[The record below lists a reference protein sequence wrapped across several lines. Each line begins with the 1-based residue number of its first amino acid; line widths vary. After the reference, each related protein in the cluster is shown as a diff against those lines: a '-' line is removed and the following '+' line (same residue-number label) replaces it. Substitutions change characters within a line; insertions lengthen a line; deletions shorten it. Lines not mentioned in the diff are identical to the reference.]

1 MDLYFWLWM
10 GAGIF
15 FLLLF
20 LYLRK
25 KFPYVPP
32 ENKAAA
38 TSGNMKE
45 KKTRPDPTDRDQ
57 IIRSLALVDTGE
69 ELDETIQS
77 AQNLY
82 KSIYEGAIK
91 YNVSEEV
98 ALFLA
103 QLSITNPF
111 LIRKSQFDS
120 LLRLELLMEKGVVHN
135 EDGSQWN
142 LYFLKAILNS
152 LADNLL
158 KQVAPGLYI
167 AGDYEKST
175 DFGVKFQTLESL
187 LSSAEV
193 THKDGIDEDADSE
206 ALRLEEEEAERE
218 ADEFFQLWLAHYIIR
233 EEERLRKERGNQ
245 SIFTHKEK
253 DDDSHE
259 QDILY
264 DESYDGEA
272 DEAEVYD
279 DYDSYWDAYDAG
291 DVDDLDLDV

>member
-10 GAGIF
+10 SAGIF

-20 LYLRK
+20 IYLRK
-25 KFPYVPP
+25 KFLYVAP
-32 ENKAAA
+32 ENKAQSTGVGA
-38 TSGNMKE
+38 TE
-45 KKTRPDPTDRDQ
+45 KKAKPNPTDRDQ

-82 KSIYEGAIK
+82 KSINEGAIK

-120 LLRLELLMEKGVVHN
+120 LLRLELLMEKGAVHN

-142 LYFLKAILNS
+142 LYFLKKILNS

-158 KQVAPGLYI
+158 KQVAPGLYV

-187 LSSAEV
+187 LSSAEI
-193 THKDGIDEDADSE
+193 TYKEGIDEDADAE
-206 ALRLEEEEAERE
+206 ALRLEEEAERE
-218 ADEFFQLWLAHYIIR
+218 ADEFFQLRLAHYIIR

-245 SIFTHKEK
+245 SIFTHKER

-264 DESYDGEA
+264 DEGYDGEA

-291 DVDDLDLDV
+291 EFDDLDLDV

>member
-15 FLLLF
+15 FLLLIIF
-20 LYLRK
+20 LRK

-32 ENKAAA
+32 ENNDERAG
-38 TSGNMKE
+38 GNAKGQ
-45 KKTRPDPTDRDQ
+45 KTRPNPTDRDQ

-69 ELDETIQS
+69 ELDQTIQS

-82 KSIYEGAIK
+82 KGIYEGAIK
-91 YNVSEEV
+91 YNISEEV

-111 LIRKSQFDS
+111 LIRKGQFDS
-120 LLRLELLMEKGVVHN
+120 LFRLELLMEKGVVHN

-142 LYFLKAILNS
+142 LYFLKTILNS

-158 KQVAPGLYI
+158 KQVAPGFY
-167 AGDYEKST
+167 ASGDYEKST
-175 DFGVKFQTLESL
+175 DFGVKFKTLESL
-187 LSSAEV
+187 VSSAEV
-193 THKDGIDEDADSE
+193 TYKDGIDEGANAE
-206 ALRLEEEEAERE
+206 ALRLEEEEADRE
-218 ADEFFQLWLAHYIIR
+218 FDEFFQLWVAHYIIR
-233 EEERLRKERGNQ
+233 EEERLRKERGSR
-245 SIFTHKEK
+245 SIFTHKDG

-264 DESYDGEA
+264 DEGYDGEG
-272 DEAEVYD
+272 DEEEVYD

>member
-15 FLLLF
+15 FLLLIIF
-20 LYLRK
+20 LRK

-32 ENKAAA
+32 ENNDERAG
-38 TSGNMKE
+38 GNAKGQ
-45 KKTRPDPTDRDQ
+45 KTRPNPTDRDK
-57 IIRSLALVDTGE
+57 IIRSLALVDPGE
-69 ELDETIQS
+69 ELDQTIQS

-82 KSIYEGAIK
+82 KGIYEGAIK
-91 YNVSEEV
+91 YNISEEV

-111 LIRKSQFDS
+111 LIRKGQFDS
-120 LLRLELLMEKGVVHN
+120 LFRLELLMEKGVVHN

-142 LYFLKAILNS
+142 LYFLKTILNS

-158 KQVAPGLYI
+158 KQVAPGFY
-167 AGDYEKST
+167 ASGDYEKST
-175 DFGVKFQTLESL
+175 DFGVKFETLESL
-187 LSSAEV
+187 VSSAEV
-193 THKDGIDEDADSE
+193 TYNDGIDEGANAE
-206 ALRLEEEEAERE
+206 ALRLEEEEADRE
-218 ADEFFQLWLAHYIIR
+218 FDEFFQLWVAHYIIR
-233 EEERLRKERGNQ
+233 EEERLRKERGNR
-245 SIFTHKEK
+245 SIFTHKEGG
-253 DDDSHE
+253 DDFHE

-264 DESYDGEA
+264 DEGYDGES
-272 DEAEVYD
+272 DEEEVYD

>member
-15 FLLLF
+15 FLLLIIF
-20 LYLRK
+20 LRK

-32 ENKAAA
+32 ENNDERAG
-38 TSGNMKE
+38 GNAKGQ
-45 KKTRPDPTDRDQ
+45 KTRPNPTDRDQ
-57 IIRSLALVDTGE
+57 VIRSLALVDTGE
-69 ELDETIQS
+69 ELDQTIQS

-82 KSIYEGAIK
+82 KGIYEGAIK
-91 YNVSEEV
+91 YNISEEV

-111 LIRKSQFDS
+111 LIRKGQFDS
-120 LLRLELLMEKGVVHN
+120 LFRLELLMEKGVVHN
-135 EDGSQWN
+135 DDGTQWN
-142 LYFLKAILNS
+142 LYFLKTILNS

-158 KQVAPGLYI
+158 KQVAPGFY
-167 AGDYEKST
+167 ASGDYEKST

-187 LSSAEV
+187 VSSVEV
-193 THKDGIDEDADSE
+193 TYKDGIDEGANAE
-206 ALRLEEEEAERE
+206 ALRLEEEEADRE
-218 ADEFFQLWLAHYIIR
+218 FDEFFQLWVAHYIIR
-233 EEERLRKERGNQ
+233 EEERLRKERGNR
-245 SIFTHKEK
+245 SIFTYKEGG
-253 DDDSHE
+253 DDSHE

-264 DESYDGEA
+264 DEGYDGES
-272 DEAEVYD
+272 DEEEVYD

>member
-10 GAGIF
+10 GSGIF
-15 FLLLF
+15 FLLLIIF
-20 LYLRK
+20 LRK

-32 ENKAAA
+32 ENNKRAG
-38 TSGNMKE
+38 GNAKGQ
-45 KKTRPDPTDRDQ
+45 KTRPNPTDRDQ

-69 ELDETIQS
+69 ELDQTIQS

-82 KSIYEGAIK
+82 KGIYEGAIK
-91 YNVSEEV
+91 YNISEEV

-111 LIRKSQFDS
+111 LIRKGQFDS
-120 LLRLELLMEKGVVHN
+120 LFRLELLMEKGVVHN

-142 LYFLKAILNS
+142 LYFLKTILNS

-158 KQVAPGLYI
+158 KQVAPGFY
-167 AGDYEKST
+167 ASGDYEKST
-175 DFGVKFQTLESL
+175 DFGVKFETLESL
-187 LSSAEV
+187 VSSAEV
-193 THKDGIDEDADSE
+193 TYKDGIDEGANAE
-206 ALRLEEEEAERE
+206 ALRLEEEEADRE
-218 ADEFFQLWLAHYIIR
+218 FDEFFQLWVAHYIIR
-233 EEERLRKERGNQ
+233 EEERLRKERGSR
-245 SIFTHKEK
+245 SIFTHKDG

-264 DESYDGEA
+264 DEGYDGEG
-272 DEAEVYD
+272 DEVEVYD

>member
-1 MDLYFWLWM
+1 MDLYFWMWM

-20 LYLRK
+20 IYLRK

-32 ENKAAA
+32 ENKAQT
-38 TSGNMKE
+38 TSGGAKE
-45 KKTRPDPTDRDQ
+45 KTAKPNPTDRDQ

-91 YNVSEEV
+91 YNISEEV

-103 QLSITNPF
+103 QLSITNPY

-142 LYFLKAILNS
+142 LYFLKKILNS

-158 KQVAPGLYI
+158 KQVAPGFYVV
-167 AGDYEKST
+167 GDYEKST

-193 THKDGIDEDADSE
+193 TYKEGIDEGADAE

-233 EEERLRKERGNQ
+233 EEERLRKERGSR
-245 SIFTHKEK
+245 SIFTHKER
-253 DDDSHE
+253 DDDSYE

-264 DESYDGEA
+264 DEGYDGEA
-272 DEAEVYD
+272 DEAEVYE

-291 DVDDLDLDV
+291 EFDDLDLDV

>member
-15 FLLLF
+15 FLLLIIF
-20 LYLRK
+20 LRK

-32 ENKAAA
+32 ENNDERAG
-38 TSGNMKE
+38 GNAKGQ
-45 KKTRPDPTDRDQ
+45 KTRPNPTDRDQ

-69 ELDETIQS
+69 ELDQTIQS

-82 KSIYEGAIK
+82 KGIYEGAIK
-91 YNVSEEV
+91 YNISEEV

-111 LIRKSQFDS
+111 LIRKGQFDS
-120 LLRLELLMEKGVVHN
+120 LFRLELLMEKGVVHN

-142 LYFLKAILNS
+142 LYFLKTILNS

-158 KQVAPGLYI
+158 KQVAPGFY
-167 AGDYEKST
+167 ASGDYEKST
-175 DFGVKFQTLESL
+175 DFGVKFETLESL
-187 LSSAEV
+187 VSSAEV
-193 THKDGIDEDADSE
+193 TYKDGIDEGANAE
-206 ALRLEEEEAERE
+206 ALRLEEEEADRE
-218 ADEFFQLWLAHYIIR
+218 FDEFFQLWVAHYIIR
-233 EEERLRKERGNQ
+233 EEERLRKERGSR
-245 SIFTHKEK
+245 SIFTHKDG

-264 DESYDGEA
+264 DEGYDGEG
-272 DEAEVYD
+272 DEEEVYD

>member
-32 ENKAAA
+32 ENKDQT
-38 TSGNMKE
+38 TSWGAKE
-45 KKTRPDPTDRDQ
+45 KTAKPNPTDRDQ

-82 KSIYEGAIK
+82 HGIYEGAIK
-91 YNVSEEV
+91 YNISEEV

-111 LIRKSQFDS
+111 LIRKAQFDS

-142 LYFLKAILNS
+142 LYFLKKILNS

-158 KQVAPGLYI
+158 KQVAPGLYV
-167 AGDYEKST
+167 ACDYEKST

-187 LSSAEV
+187 VSSAEV
-193 THKDGIDEDADSE
+193 TYEEGIDEGADAK

-233 EEERLRKERGNQ
+233 EEERLRKERGSQ
-245 SIFTHKEK
+245 SIFPHKER
-253 DDDSHE
+253 DDDSYE

-264 DESYDGEA
+264 DEGYDGEA
-272 DEAEVYD
+272 DEVEVYY

>member
-10 GAGIF
+10 GSGIF
-15 FLLLF
+15 FLLLIIF
-20 LYLRK
+20 LRK

-32 ENKAAA
+32 ENNDERAG
-38 TSGNMKE
+38 GNAKGQ
-45 KKTRPDPTDRDQ
+45 KTRPNPTDRDQ

-69 ELDETIQS
+69 ELDQTIQS

-82 KSIYEGAIK
+82 KGIYEGAIK
-91 YNVSEEV
+91 YNISEEV

-111 LIRKSQFDS
+111 LIRKGQFDS
-120 LLRLELLMEKGVVHN
+120 LFRLELLMEKGVVHN

-142 LYFLKAILNS
+142 LYFLKTILNS

-158 KQVAPGLYI
+158 KQVAPGFY
-167 AGDYEKST
+167 ASGDYEKST
-175 DFGVKFQTLESL
+175 DFGVKFETLESL
-187 LSSAEV
+187 VSSAEV
-193 THKDGIDEDADSE
+193 TYKDGIDEGANAE
-206 ALRLEEEEAERE
+206 ALRLVEEEADRE
-218 ADEFFQLWLAHYIIR
+218 FDEFFQLWVAHYIIR
-233 EEERLRKERGNQ
+233 EEERLRKERGSR
-245 SIFTHKEK
+245 SIFTHKDG

-264 DESYDGEA
+264 DEGYDGEG
-272 DEAEVYD
+272 DEVEVYD

>member
-15 FLLLF
+15 FLLLIIF
-20 LYLRK
+20 LRK

-32 ENKAAA
+32 ENNDERAG
-38 TSGNMKE
+38 GNAKGQ
-45 KKTRPDPTDRDQ
+45 KTRPNPTDRDQ

-69 ELDETIQS
+69 ELDQTIQS

-82 KSIYEGAIK
+82 KGIYEGAIK
-91 YNVSEEV
+91 YNISEEV

-111 LIRKSQFDS
+111 LIRKGQFDS
-120 LLRLELLMEKGVVHN
+120 LFRLELLMEKGVVHN

-142 LYFLKAILNS
+142 LYFLKTILNS

-158 KQVAPGLYI
+158 KQVAPGFY
-167 AGDYEKST
+167 ASGDYEKST
-175 DFGVKFQTLESL
+175 DFGVKFETLESL
-187 LSSAEV
+187 VSSAEV
-193 THKDGIDEDADSE
+193 TYKDGIDEGANAE
-206 ALRLEEEEAERE
+206 ALRLEEEEADRE
-218 ADEFFQLWLAHYIIR
+218 FDEFFQLWVAHYIIR
-233 EEERLRKERGNQ
+233 EEERLRKERGSR
-245 SIFTHKEK
+245 SIFTHKDG

-264 DESYDGEA
+264 DEDYDGEG
-272 DEAEVYD
+272 DEEEVYD

>member
-1 MDLYFWLWM
+1 MDLYFWMWM

-20 LYLRK
+20 IFLRK
-25 KFPYVPP
+25 KFPYVPSK
-32 ENKAAA
+32 NKAQSKREGA
-38 TSGNMKE
+38 TA
-45 KKTRPDPTDRDQ
+45 KTAKPNPTDRDQ

-98 ALFLA
+98 AQFLA

-120 LLRLELLMEKGVVHN
+120 LLRLELLMDKGVVHN

-142 LYFLKAILNS
+142 LYFLKRILNS
-152 LADNLL
+152 LADHLL
-158 KQVAPGLYI
+158 KQVAPGLYV
-167 AGDYEKST
+167 ACDYEKST
-175 DFGVKFQTLESL
+175 DFGVKFQTLESFV
-187 LSSAEV
+187 SSAEV
-193 THKDGIDEDADSE
+193 TYKEGIDEGADAE

-233 EEERLRKERGNQ
+233 EEERLRKERGSQ
-245 SIFTHKEK
+245 SIFTHKK
-253 DDDSHE
+253 RDDDSYE
-259 QDILY
+259 QDVLY
-264 DESYDGEA
+264 DEGYDGEA

>member
-10 GAGIF
+10 GAGIL

-20 LYLRK
+20 IYLRK

-32 ENKAAA
+32 ENKAQS
-38 TSGNMKE
+38 TSRGAE
-45 KKTRPDPTDRDQ
+45 GKKAKPNPTDRDQ

-82 KSIYEGAIK
+82 HGIYEGAIK
-91 YNVSEEV
+91 YNISEEV

-111 LIRKSQFDS
+111 LIRKAQFDS
-120 LLRLELLMEKGVVHN
+120 LCRLELLMEKGVVHN
-135 EDGSQWN
+135 EDGSRWN
-142 LYFLKAILNS
+142 LFFLKAILNS

-158 KQVAPGLYI
+158 KQVAPGFYVT
-167 AGDYEKST
+167 GDYEKST

-187 LSSAEV
+187 VSSAEV
-193 THKDGIDEDADSE
+193 TYKEGIDEGADAE
-206 ALRLEEEEAERE
+206 ALRLEEEEAQRE

-233 EEERLRKERGNQ
+233 EEERLRKERGSQ
-245 SIFTHKEK
+245 SIFMHKER
-253 DDDSHE
+253 DGDSYE

-264 DESYDGEA
+264 DEGYDGEA

-291 DVDDLDLDV
+291 EFDDLDLDV

>member
-20 LYLRK
+20 IYLRK

-32 ENKAAA
+32 ENKAQSTGVGA
-38 TSGNMKE
+38 TE
-45 KKTRPDPTDRDQ
+45 KKAKPNPTDRDQ

-135 EDGSQWN
+135 EDGSRWN

-158 KQVAPGLYI
+158 KQVAPGFYVT
-167 AGDYEKST
+167 GDYEQST

-187 LSSAEV
+187 VSSAEV
-193 THKDGIDEDADSE
+193 TYKQGIDEGADAE
-206 ALRLEEEEAERE
+206 ALRLEEDEAERE

-264 DESYDGEA
+264 DEGYEGEA

>member
-10 GAGIF
+10 SAGIF

-20 LYLRK
+20 IYLRK

-32 ENKAAA
+32 ENKAQS
-38 TSGNMKE
+38 TSGGAKG
-45 KKTRPDPTDRDQ
+45 KKAKPSPTDRDQ
-57 IIRSLALVDTGE
+57 IIRSLALVDTGV
-69 ELDETIQS
+69 ELDQTIQS

-82 KSIYEGAIK
+82 NGIYEGAIK
-91 YNVSEEV
+91 YNISEEV

-111 LIRKSQFDS
+111 LIRKAQFDS
-120 LLRLELLMEKGVVHN
+120 LFRLELLMEKGVVHN
-135 EDGSQWN
+135 KDGSKWN

-158 KQVAPGLYI
+158 KQVAPGFY
-167 AGDYEKST
+167 ATGDYEKST
-175 DFGVKFQTLESL
+175 DFGVKFQTLVSL
-187 LSSAEV
+187 VSSAEI
-193 THKDGIDEDADSE
+193 TYKEGIDVGADAE

-233 EEERLRKERGNQ
+233 EEERLRKERRSQ
-245 SIFTHKEK
+245 SIFTHTER
-253 DDDSHE
+253 DDDSYE

-264 DESYDGEA
+264 DEGYDGEA

>member
-1 MDLYFWLWM
+1 MDLYFWMWM

-20 LYLRK
+20 IYLRK

-32 ENKAAA
+32 ENKAQT
-38 TSGNMKE
+38 TSGGAKE
-45 KKTRPDPTDRDQ
+45 KTAKPNPTDRDH

-91 YNVSEEV
+91 YNISEEV

-103 QLSITNPF
+103 QLSITNPY

-142 LYFLKAILNS
+142 LYFLKKILNS

-158 KQVAPGLYI
+158 KQVAPGFYVV
-167 AGDYEKST
+167 GDYEKST

-193 THKDGIDEDADSE
+193 TYKEGIDEGADAE

-233 EEERLRKERGNQ
+233 EEERLRKERGSR
-245 SIFTHKEK
+245 SIFTHKER
-253 DDDSHE
+253 DDDSYE

-264 DESYDGEA
+264 DEGYDGEA
-272 DEAEVYD
+272 DEAEVYE

-291 DVDDLDLDV
+291 EFDDLDLDV

>member
-1 MDLYFWLWM
+1 M

-20 LYLRK
+20 IYLRK

-32 ENKAAA
+32 ENKALS
-38 TSGNMKE
+38 TSVGGTE
-45 KKTRPDPTDRDQ
+45 KKSMPNPTDRDQ

-120 LLRLELLMEKGVVHN
+120 LYRLELLMEKGVVHN

-142 LYFLKAILNS
+142 LYFLKRILNS

-158 KQVAPGLYI
+158 KQVAPGIYVTC
-167 AGDYEKST
+167 DYEKST

-187 LSSAEV
+187 VSSAEI
-193 THKDGIDEDADSE
+193 TYKEGIDEDADSK

-233 EEERLRKERGNQ
+233 EEERLRKERGSQ
-245 SIFTHKEK
+245 SIYTHKER

-264 DESYDGEA
+264 DKGYDGEA
-272 DEAEVYD
+272 DETEVFD